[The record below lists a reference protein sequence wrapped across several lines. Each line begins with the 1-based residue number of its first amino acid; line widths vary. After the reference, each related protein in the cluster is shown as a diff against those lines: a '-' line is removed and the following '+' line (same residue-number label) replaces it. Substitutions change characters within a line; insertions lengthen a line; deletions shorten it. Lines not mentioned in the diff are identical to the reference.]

1 MFLQKVLFHS
11 FFMRNPPTQLVGLKI
26 GAATMENSMEIA

>member
-11 FFMRNPPTQLVGLKI
+11 FFMRNPSTQLVGLKI
-26 GAATMENSMEIA
+26 GAASMESSMETA